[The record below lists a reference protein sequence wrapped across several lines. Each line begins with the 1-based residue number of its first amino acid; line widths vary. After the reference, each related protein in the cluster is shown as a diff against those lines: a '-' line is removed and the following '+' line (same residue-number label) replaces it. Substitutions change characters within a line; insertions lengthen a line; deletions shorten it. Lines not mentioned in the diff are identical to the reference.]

1 MDLREL
7 ARLTPVATPKSAIRA
22 PWGREPALVEL
33 IQKLRHAGEIVIQTL
48 PGHESD
54 QQEFDCDRV
63 IVSEQGKFI
72 IKTMRS

>member
-1 MDLREL
+1 M
-7 ARLTPVATPKSAIRA
+7 
-22 PWGREPALVEL
+22 
-33 IQKLRHAGEIVIQTL
+33 IQNLRHAGEIVIQSL
-48 PGHESD
+48 PGNESD